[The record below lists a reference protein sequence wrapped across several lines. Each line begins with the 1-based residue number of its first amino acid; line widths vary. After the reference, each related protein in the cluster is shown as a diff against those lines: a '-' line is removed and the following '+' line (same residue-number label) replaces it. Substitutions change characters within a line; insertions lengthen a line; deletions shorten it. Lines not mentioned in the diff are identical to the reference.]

1 MQLDA
6 SVLKVTTRRH
16 KRLLNRQLSFA
27 SKKVS
32 LSSFSFPQKLVRFC
46 LAPELQRGLLRII
59 ISLVSDLT
67 LIAFKQKVKKS
78 ERAANVVTCRARP
91 CRRLFSSLLFLWHKS
106 LVWHSP
112 APDAF
117 ETEVGSLAISPT
129 SSTHHRA
136 LILGVLDHRLSPPGC
151 LPLIAR

>member
-16 KRLLNRQLSFA
+16 ERLLNRQLSFA

-59 ISLVSDLT
+59 IISLVSDLT
-67 LIAFKQKVKKS
+67 LIAFKQKVEKS
-78 ERAANVVTCRARP
+78 ERAANVVTCRARQ
-91 CRRLFSSLLFLWHKS
+91 CRRLFSSLLFLWHKR

-112 APDAF
+112 APDAS
-117 ETEVGSLAISPT
+117 ETEVGSLAIAPT
-129 SSTHHRA
+129 SSAHHRA
-136 LILGVLDHRLSPPGC
+136 WTRVW
-151 LPLIAR
+151 

>member
-16 KRLLNRQLSFA
+16 ERLLNRQLSFA

-67 LIAFKQKVKKS
+67 LIAFKQKVEKS
-78 ERAANVVTCRARP
+78 ERAANVTCRARP
-91 CRRLFSSLLFLWHKS
+91 CRRLFSSLLYLWHKS

-112 APDAF
+112 TPDAF
-117 ETEVGSLAISPT
+117 EAEVGSLAIAPT
-129 SSTHHRA
+129 SSTHHRDPWCV
-136 LILGVLDHRLSPPGC
+136 GS
-151 LPLIAR
+151 

>member
-59 ISLVSDLT
+59 IISLVSDLT
-67 LIAFKQKVKKS
+67 LIAFKQKVEKS
-78 ERAANVVTCRARP
+78 ERANVVTCRARP

-112 APDAF
+112 APDAS
-117 ETEVGSLAISPT
+117 ETEVGSLAIAPT
-129 SSTHHRA
+129 SSTHHCAWTR
-136 LILGVLDHRLSPPGC
+136 VW
-151 LPLIAR
+151 